1 MSAGSAGSGR
11 GRLSVVLLWHMHQP
25 EYRIDGEWQ
34 LPWTCLHALNGYA
47 DMAAHL
53 EVGEGARA
61 VVNFTPV
68 LLEQLQD
75 YAQHLRAAVE
85 RGMRIPD
92 PLLDALRE
100 LPPPGP
106 ARAALL
112 VLASRLDPGLI
123 AQRHPYWRTEADRI
137 LSMAQP
143 GLIGDAEARSF
154 VVWTWLVWFGE
165 SLRQDPRVAA
175 LLARRD
181 IGSPDDARA
190 VLSLIA
196 EVVVGLLPRYRRLA
210 DLGRIELS
218 MTPGQHPILPLLI
231 DLTCAHETAPAA
243 ALPTTAYPGG
253 AARARWHIDEG
264 VRIFESAFGCR
275 PAGCWPAEAALS
287 EDALALIADSGF
299 RWTASSASVLKAAG
313 RHHGVTQ
320 AHPYQAYRS
329 SGRPTLCLFRDDGL
343 SDRIG
348 FDYQHWPA
356 QDAVRDL
363 LHQLEQIADGDAD
376 RRVVLIALDGE
387 NPWAWYPDN
396 GIHFVRG
403 LYRELAAHPRLRPEL
418 PGMMLDELERTAV
431 TLPHLRAGSW
441 VSGQLLT
448 WIGNPGK
455 NRAWELLIDAK
466 RSYDE
471 RLSRDAASTRQLG
484 VCEASDWFWWP
495 GESHPA
501 SSAADFDALFRAQL
515 RSLYRHLQLPPPDV
529 LEHPFSRSG
538 VRAAA
543 AGGAM
548 LPTEP
553 PADATSR

>member
-1 MSAGSAGSGR
+1 MTRQPLA
-11 GRLSVVLLWHMHQP
+11 VVLLWHMHQP
-25 EYRIDGEWQ
+25 EYRVDGEWQ

-53 EVGEGARA
+53 EAVEGARA

-75 YAQHLRAAVE
+75 YARHLQAAVE
-85 RGMRIPD
+85 RGLRIPD

-123 AQRHPYWRTEADRI
+123 ALRHPYWRTEADRI

-143 GLIGDAEARSF
+143 GLVGDIEARSF
-154 VVWTWLVWFGE
+154 VVWTWLAWFGE

-175 LLARRD
+175 LLARD
-181 IGSPDDARA
+181 DVGSPDDARA
-190 VLSLIA
+190 VLALIA
-196 EVVVGLLPRYRRLA
+196 ETLGCLLPRYRRLA

-218 MTPGQHPILPLLI
+218 MTPAQHPILPLLI
-231 DLTCAHETAPAA
+231 DPGSARETAPTAP
-243 ALPTTAYPGG
+243 LPTTAYPGG
-253 AARARWHIDEG
+253 AERARWHVDEG
-264 VRIFESAFGCR
+264 LRIFESAFGRR

-287 EDALALIADSGF
+287 DDALALIASAGF
-299 RWTASSASVLKAAG
+299 QWTASSASVLKATEQ
-313 RHHGVTQ
+313 RHGAPQ
-320 AHPYQAYRS
+320 APPYQAYRS
-329 SGRPTLCLFRDDGL
+329 NGHPTVCLFRDDGL
-343 SDRIG
+343 SDRLG

-356 QDAVRDL
+356 QAAVQDL
-363 LHQLEQIADGDAD
+363 VHHLEQIADGGTE

-387 NPWAWYPDN
+387 NPWAWYPEN
-396 GIHFVRG
+396 GLHFVRG
-403 LYRELAAHPRLRPEL
+403 LYRALAAHPRLRPEL
-418 PGMMLDELERTAV
+418 PGLMLDELERTAAA
-431 TLPHLRAGSW
+431 LPRLQAGSW

-466 RSYDE
+466 RSYDK
-471 RLSRDAASTRQLG
+471 RPSRDAAATRQLG

-495 GESHPA
+495 GESQPA

-515 RSLYRHLQLPPPDV
+515 RSLYRHLQLPPPDA
-529 LEHPFSRSG
+529 LERPFSRSG
-538 VRAAA
+538 ARAAA
-543 AGGAM
+543 PGGAM
-548 LPTEP
+548 KPTEP
-553 PADATSR
+553 HGKPGR